1 MCIAS
6 TVTKWNASRISTD
19 SFVWLCCGAPPPLV
33 EFSFREPSV
42 ELDRQLMKPS
52 EMFTAHITNHW
63 GPDCSFSKVL
73 LGAGRES
80 RLPLSSLLMQK
91 HSHRKKD
98 REPG

>member
-1 MCIAS
+1 MLWCPLP
-6 TVTKWNASRISTD
+6 
-19 SFVWLCCGAPPPLV
+19 FLV
-33 EFSFREPSV
+33 EFIFREPSI

-73 LGAGRES
+73 LGAERES